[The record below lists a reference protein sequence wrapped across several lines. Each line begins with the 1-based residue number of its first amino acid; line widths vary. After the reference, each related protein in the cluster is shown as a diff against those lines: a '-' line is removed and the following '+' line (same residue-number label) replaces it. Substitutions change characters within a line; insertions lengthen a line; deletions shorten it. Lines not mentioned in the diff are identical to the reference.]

1 MAEIMMN
8 KKVVLFADST
18 SDLTSE
24 LRERYNV
31 HTCEYHIN
39 INNHDYT
46 DNVDIT
52 SDELFDIYFKTKKL
66 PKTSCIN
73 QDDYYTAFKPYLDEG
88 CEVVCITLGSGISNS
103 FQNLKAL
110 SERVEG
116 IYAVDSGNLSTATG
130 LLVIEAAKWI
140 EQGLSGQEVYD
151 KVIALKPHSH
161 ASFVLDTL
169 EFLKAGGRCSA
180 LAAFGASLFSLKVSI
195 NVDNKDASM
204 APGKKYRGGLSKVMP
219 EYIKD
224 QLTSYKNIRKDRIFF
239 THSGL
244 PQELV
249 DLGVKTIKELADPEE
264 VCVTRASCTISSHC
278 GPNCFGVLFIDED

>member
-1 MAEIMMN
+1 M
-8 KKVVLFADST
+8 LFADST
-18 SDLTSE
+18 SDLSE
-24 LRERYNV
+24 DLINRYDV
-31 HTCEYHIN
+31 HSCYYHIN
-39 INNHDYT
+39 MDGVDYV
-46 DNVDIT
+46 DNVTIT

-73 QDDYYTAFKPYLDEG
+73 QEDYLKAFQPYLDEG
-88 CEVVCITLGSGISNS
+88 CDIICITLGSGISNS

-116 IYAVDSGNLSTATG
+116 IYPIDSGNLSTATG
-130 LLVIEAAKWI
+130 LLVIEAARYI
-140 EQGLSGQEVYD
+140 EQGLSAEEVCE
-151 KVIALKPHSH
+151 KVLEIKSHSH
-161 ASFVLDTL
+161 ASFILDTL

-195 NVDNKDASM
+195 EVNKADASM
-204 APGKKYRGGLSKVMP
+204 SPGKKYRGGLSKVMP

-224 QLTSYKNIRKDRIFF
+224 QLFKYKNIRKDRIFF

-264 VCVTRASCTISSHC
+264 ICVTRASCTISSHC

>member
-1 MAEIMMN
+1 MI
-8 KKVVLFADST
+8 
-18 SDLTSE
+18 
-24 LRERYNV
+24 
-31 HTCEYHIN
+31 
-39 INNHDYT
+39 
-46 DNVDIT
+46 
-52 SDELFDIYFKTKKL
+52 
-66 PKTSCIN
+66 
-73 QDDYYTAFKPYLDEG
+73 
-88 CEVVCITLGSGISNS
+88 CITLGSGISNS

-116 IYAVDSGNLSTATG
+116 IYPIDSGNLSTATG
-130 LLVIEAAKWI
+130 LLVIEAARYI
-140 EQGLSGQEVYD
+140 EQGLSAEEVCE
-151 KVIALKPHSH
+151 KVLEIKSHSH
-161 ASFVLDTL
+161 ASFILDTL

-195 NVDNKDASM
+195 EVNNADASM
-204 APGKKYRGGLSKVMP
+204 SPGKKYRGGLSKVMP

-224 QLTSYKNIRKDRIFF
+224 QLFKYKNIRKDRIFF

-264 VCVTRASCTISSHC
+264 ICVTRASCTISSHC

>member
-1 MAEIMMN
+1 M
-8 KKVVLFADST
+8 LFADST
-18 SDLTSE
+18 SDLSE
-24 LRERYNV
+24 DLINRYDV
-31 HTCEYHIN
+31 HSCYYHIN
-39 INNHDYT
+39 MDGVDYV
-46 DNVDIT
+46 DNVTIT

-73 QDDYYTAFKPYLDEG
+73 QEDYLKAFQPYLDEG
-88 CEVVCITLGSGISNS
+88 CDIICITLGSGISNS

-116 IYAVDSGNLSTATG
+116 IYPIDSGNLSTATG
-130 LLVIEAAKWI
+130 LLVIEAARYI
-140 EQGLSGQEVYD
+140 EQGLSAEELCE
-151 KVIALKPHSH
+151 KVLEIKSHSH
-161 ASFVLDTL
+161 ASFILDTL

-195 NVDNKDASM
+195 EVNNADASM
-204 APGKKYRGGLSKVMP
+204 SPGKKYRGGLSKVMP

-224 QLTSYKNIRKDRIFF
+224 QLFKYKNIRKDRIFF

-264 VCVTRASCTISSHC
+264 ICVTRASCTISSHC

>member
-1 MAEIMMN
+1 M
-8 KKVVLFADST
+8 LFADST
-18 SDLTSE
+18 SDLSE
-24 LRERYNV
+24 DLINRYDV
-31 HTCEYHIN
+31 HSCYYHIN
-39 INNHDYT
+39 MDGVDYV
-46 DNVDIT
+46 DNVTIT

-73 QDDYYTAFKPYLDEG
+73 QEDYLKAFQPYLDEG
-88 CEVVCITLGSGISNS
+88 CDIICITLGSGISNS

-116 IYAVDSGNLSTATG
+116 IYPIDSGNLSTATG
-130 LLVIEAAKWI
+130 LLVIEAARYI
-140 EQGLSGQEVYD
+140 EQGLSAEEVCE
-151 KVIALKPHSH
+151 KVLEIKSHSH
-161 ASFVLDTL
+161 ASFILDTL

-195 NVDNKDASM
+195 EVNNADASM
-204 APGKKYRGGLSKVMP
+204 SPGKKYRGGLSKVMP

-224 QLTSYKNIRKDRIFF
+224 QLFKYKNIRKDRIFF

-264 VCVTRASCTISSHC
+264 ICVTRASCTISSHC

>member
-1 MAEIMMN
+1 M
-8 KKVVLFADST
+8 LFADST
-18 SDLTSE
+18 SDLSE
-24 LRERYNV
+24 DLINRYDV
-31 HTCEYHIN
+31 HSCYYHIN
-39 INNHDYT
+39 MDGVDYV
-46 DNVDIT
+46 DNVTIT

-73 QDDYYTAFKPYLDEG
+73 QEDYLKAFQPYLDEG
-88 CEVVCITLGSGISNS
+88 CDIICITLGSGISNS

-116 IYAVDSGNLSTATG
+116 IYPIDSGNLSTATG
-130 LLVIEAAKWI
+130 LLVIEAARYI
-140 EQGLSGQEVYD
+140 EQGLSAEEVCE
-151 KVIALKPHSH
+151 KVLEIKSHSH
-161 ASFVLDTL
+161 ASFILDTL

-195 NVDNKDASM
+195 EVNNADASM
-204 APGKKYRGGLSKVMP
+204 SPGKKYRGGLSKVMP

-224 QLTSYKNIRKDRIFF
+224 QLSKYNNIRKDRIFF

-244 PQELV
+244 PKELV

-264 VCVTRASCTISSHC
+264 ICVTRASCTISSHC

>member
-1 MAEIMMN
+1 MDG
-8 KKVVLFADST
+8 V
-18 SDLTSE
+18 
-24 LRERYNV
+24 
-31 HTCEYHIN
+31 
-39 INNHDYT
+39 DYV
-46 DNVDIT
+46 DNVTIT

-73 QDDYYTAFKPYLDEG
+73 QEDYLKAFQPYLDEG
-88 CEVVCITLGSGISNS
+88 CDIICITLGSGISNS

-116 IYAVDSGNLSTATG
+116 IYPIDSGNLSTATG
-130 LLVIEAAKWI
+130 LLVIEAARYI
-140 EQGLSGQEVYD
+140 EQGLSAEEVCE
-151 KVIALKPHSH
+151 KVLEIKSHSH
-161 ASFVLDTL
+161 ASFILDTL

-195 NVDNKDASM
+195 EVNNADASM
-204 APGKKYRGGLSKVMP
+204 SPGQKYRGGLSKVMP

-224 QLTSYKNIRKDRIFF
+224 QLFKYKNIRKDRIFF

-264 VCVTRASCTISSHC
+264 ICVTRASCTISSHC